1 MPKIITISREFSSG
15 GRELGKR
22 LADELG
28 IPCYDRQIIDMVA
41 EKQGLDKDYV
51 AHMSEKD
58 ITMFYSSTIGR
69 GFTSYNF
76 GINQSLQIASAE
88 HNLIKELASK
98 GDCVIIG
105 RAADVV
111 LQEYNPLNL
120 FVYADLESK
129 INRCKARNDEKEPLT
144 DRKIK
149 NMCRNIDRCR
159 ANYREIF
166 SDTKWGHRESYHLCI
181 NTSGKEIKKLIP
193 ALAYYVNNWFEL

>member
-1 MPKIITISREFSSG
+1 MSRIITISREFSSG

-51 AHMSEKD
+51 ANMSERDVKV
-58 ITMFYSSTIGR
+58 FYNTTIGH

-76 GINQSLQIASAE
+76 GMHQSLQIAGAE
-88 HNLIKELASK
+88 HNLIKELAAS

-111 LQEYNPLNL
+111 LKDYNPLNL
-120 FVYADLESK
+120 FVYADMESK
-129 INRCKARNDEKEPLT
+129 IARCKARSQENEDLT

-149 NMCRNIDRCR
+149 YMCRDIDRCR
-159 ANYREIF
+159 ANYREMF
-166 SDTKWGHRESYHLCI
+166 TDTKWGHRESYHLCI
-181 NTSGKEIKKLIP
+181 NTSGKEIKKLVP
-193 ALAYYVNNWFEL
+193 AIASYVSNWFE

>member
-1 MPKIITISREFSSG
+1 MSKIITISREFSSG

-22 LADELG
+22 LADELR

-41 EKQGLDKDYV
+41 EKQSLDKAYV
-51 AHMSEKD
+51 ANMSERDVKV
-58 ITMFYSSTIGR
+58 FYNTTIGH

-76 GINQSLQIASAE
+76 GMNQSLQIAAAE
-88 HNLIKELASK
+88 HNLIKELAEE

-111 LQEYNPLNL
+111 LKDYNPLNL
-120 FVYADLESK
+120 FVYADMESK
-129 INRCKARNDEKEPLT
+129 IARCRARSKENEELT

-149 NMCRNIDRCR
+149 YMCRDIDRCR
-159 ANYREIF
+159 ANYREMF
-166 SDTKWGHRESYHLCI
+166 TDTKWGHRESYHLCI

-193 ALAYYVNNWFEL
+193 AIASYANNWFE

>member
-1 MPKIITISREFSSG
+1 MSRIITISREFSSG

-51 AHMSEKD
+51 ANMSERDVKV
-58 ITMFYSSTIGR
+58 FYNNTIGH

-76 GINQSLQIASAE
+76 GINQSLQIAGAE
-88 HNLIKELASK
+88 HNIIKELAAS

-111 LQEYNPLNL
+111 LKEYNPLNL
-120 FVYADLESK
+120 FVYADMESK
-129 INRCKARNDEKEPLT
+129 IARCRARTNENEALT

-149 NMCRNIDRCR
+149 YMCRDIDRCR
-159 ANYREIF
+159 ANYREMF
-166 SDTKWGHRESYHLCI
+166 TDTKWGHRESYHLCI

-193 ALAYYVNNWFEL
+193 AIASYVNNWFE